1 MKVWMR
7 LHKWIGVVIGLQVL
21 LWIAGGLYMSAM
33 PLTWVHGKPLLN
45 ETAMPEPPEQL
56 LMRSLQ
62 TPNNVEWNLSE
73 YRVTRWLHGPQG
85 WLLVATGFDNT
96 TQFWRIERN
105 GKRLAEPLS
114 DTLLQQEAMAR
125 YAGDAGISSIEHLP
139 IPPAEAS
146 GIEHAVVAINF
157 DDWINTTF
165 YFHPI
170 SAEILKVRSDI
181 WRLFD
186 VFWMLHIMDYDERSD
201 FNNPLLILSATVALF
216 FTITGMALVL
226 YWLRREVRR
235 KRPA

>member
-7 LHKWIGVVIGLQVL
+7 LHKWIGLVIGLQVL

-45 ETAMPEPPEQL
+45 EAAMPEPPEQL

-96 TQFWRIERN
+96 TQFWRIDRN

-125 YAGDAGISSIEHLP
+125 YAGDAGSC
-139 IPPAEAS
+139 
-146 GIEHAVVAINF
+146 GGNDGRCGNCGCAVDLNAPCLCVGSVA
-157 DDWINTTF
+157 
-165 YFHPI
+165 P
-170 SAEILKVRSDI
+170 
-181 WRLFD
+181 
-186 VFWMLHIMDYDERSD
+186 
-201 FNNPLLILSATVALF
+201 
-216 FTITGMALVL
+216 GCC
-226 YWLRREVRR
+226 
-235 KRPA
+235 